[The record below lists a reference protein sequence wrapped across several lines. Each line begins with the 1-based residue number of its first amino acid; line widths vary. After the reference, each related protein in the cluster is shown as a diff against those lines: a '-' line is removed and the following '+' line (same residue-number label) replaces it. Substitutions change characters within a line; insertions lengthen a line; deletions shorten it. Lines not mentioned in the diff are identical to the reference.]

1 MNPLLTTVVTKVAG
15 EFGSKLSCILAPTRG
30 RPEDARARAIAM
42 YVYQRADSVPAM
54 PCYTALG
61 HQFGRDRTTV
71 RHALQRVE
79 DWKASEPD
87 FARRLERVQQELAAE
102 GYPGGVQ

>member
-15 EFGSKLSCILAPTRG
+15 EFGSKLSSILSPTRG

-42 YVYQRADSVPAM
+42 YVYRRADCVPEM
-54 PCYTALG
+54 PCYTVLG
-61 HQFGRDRTTV
+61 KHFGRDRTTV

-79 DWKASEPD
+79 EWKTSEPD
-87 FARRLERVQQELAAE
+87 FARRLERVQLELDAE